1 MAAPFAAIWG
11 FDQRHGL
18 RLCAMTRAR
27 RLMIRNRR
35 ALIVLRDTAVGVW
48 ADGFTHAGNI
58 AYLSLLTLFPFFIVL
73 ATVAGA
79 LGRTS
84 DGLRVVTAFLHTLPP
99 GVAGLV
105 GKPIADVITVRASGG
120 LLTLGIVVTLWTVTS
135 FMETLRSIIRR
146 AYQSN
151 ATLPLWRYRLVSLAI
166 VFVAVATM
174 LLALA
179 AQVLLA
185 GAETFVREL
194 MPLADEALAG
204 LRVRRFLPPL
214 ALFVS
219 LYSVFV
225 VLTPARFRALGCPIW
240 PGALVTTLAWAGTTM
255 AMPFV
260 LAQFGGYTLTYGSLA
275 GVIVALLFFYIIGL
289 ALVVGAHLNAAL
301 AKSTQRRLGRE
312 GINVMPRHV
321 EEKPGTRE

>member
-1 MAAPFAAIWG
+1 MVAPFAAIWG
-11 FDQRHGL
+11 CENR
-18 RLCAMTRAR
+18 RVPNCRAMTRAR
-27 RLMIRNRR
+27 RLMLRNRR
-35 ALIVLRDTAVGVW
+35 AVIVLRDTAAGVW

-79 LGRTS
+79 LGRTQ
-84 DGLRVVTAFLHTLPP
+84 DGLRVVTGFLQTLPP

-105 GKPIADVITVRASGG
+105 AKPITDVITARASGG
-120 LLTLGIVVTLWTVTS
+120 LLTFGIAVTLWTVTS
-135 FMETLRSIIRR
+135 FMETLRSIIRG
-146 AYQSN
+146 AYQSD
-151 ATLPLWRYRLVSLAI
+151 ATLPLWRYRLVSLVI
-166 VFVAVATM
+166 VFIAVATM

-194 MPLADEALAG
+194 MPLADGALAG
-204 LRVRRFLPPL
+204 LRVRRFVPPL
-214 ALFVS
+214 ALFAA

-225 VLTPARFRALGCPIW
+225 VLTPSRFRILGYPIW

-301 AKSTQRRLGRE
+301 AKST
-312 GINVMPRHV
+312 
-321 EEKPGTRE
+321 

>member
-1 MAAPFAAIWG
+1 MNKV
-11 FDQRHGL
+11 
-18 RLCAMTRAR
+18 R

-35 ALIVLRDTAVGVW
+35 ALIVVRDTVAGVW
-48 ADGFTHAGNI
+48 DDGFTHAGNI

-79 LGRTS
+79 LGRTA
-84 DGLRVVTAFLHTLPP
+84 DGLRAVSAFLQTLPP

-105 GKPIADVITVRASGG
+105 AKPIVDVIAVRASGG
-120 LLTLGIVVTLWTVTS
+120 LLTLGILVTLWTVSS
-135 FMETLRSIIRR
+135 FMETLRSVIRG
-146 AYQSN
+146 AYHSD
-151 ATLPLWRYRLVSLAI
+151 ATVPLWRYRLGSLII

-174 LLALA
+174 LAALA

-204 LRVRRFLPPL
+204 LRIRQLVPPL
-214 ALFVS
+214 ALFVA
-219 LYSVFV
+219 LYAVFV
-225 VLTPARFRALGCPIW
+225 VLTPTRFRALGCPIW
-240 PGALVTTLAWAGTTM
+240 PGALVTTLAWAGTTT

-260 LAQFGGYTLTYGSLA
+260 LKQFGGYTLTYGSLA

-301 AKSTQRRLGRE
+301 AKTPQRRLKQRPA
-312 GINVMPRHV
+312 IVN
-321 EEKPGTRE
+321 